1 MSKETKNNQDLL
13 AVNKICA
20 GIDVHRDSLSVT
32 LIIETP
38 SGDINTEFRMYSTFN
53 LNLLEMR
60 DWLVSQGCTVAGMES
75 TGKYWFTTYFVLE
88 NVMDVYVYNAKHLK
102 TIPGKKT
109 DRRDSAWIANVVRHN
124 MLVPSYIPDKQI
136 RDARL
141 LSRTRKSL
149 VQHRGSVRQRIL
161 GLLDSAGIKLSSVVS
176 DVFGASG
183 RNLLTLLKSGE
194 PITAKRVERIVF
206 GPLRDKV
213 DKLLIAMQGYL
224 HETHIYLIE
233 MEMGIETML
242 TNRINEIEAK
252 LMSFL
257 IDTDSKREALE
268 KVVLIPGFSERSAML
283 LLSEVGFDLKTFP
296 SIKNFCSWAGLAPG
310 KKESAGK
317 NLSGKIQVRQRYLRS
332 LFIEIALAATRCK
345 DTFIQSKYYALKSR
359 IGGKK
364 AVVAIAHLLAEA
376 AYRAIKERLDYRE
389 LTSKYVSLN
398 QMNKDI
404 RHLVKITDR
413 LGKDAIIALM
423 NVPEITIN

>member
-1 MSKETKNNQDLL
+1 MSNEAKNNQDLL

-20 GIDVHRDSLSVT
+20 GIDVHRDSISVT
-32 LIIETP
+32 IISETP
-38 SGDINTEFRMYSTFN
+38 SGEINTGFREFSTFTP
-53 LNLLEMR
+53 NLLEMR
-60 DWLVSQGCTVAGMES
+60 DWLLSQGCTIAGMES
-75 TGKYWFTTYFVLE
+75 TGKYWFTVYFILE
-88 NVMDVYVYNAKHLK
+88 DVMDVNVYNAKHLK
-102 TIPGKKT
+102 SIPGKKT

-149 VQHRGSVRQRIL
+149 VQHRGSVRQRVL

-176 DVFGASG
+176 DVFGTSG
-183 RNLLTLLKSGE
+183 RNLLNLLKSGE
-194 PITAKRVERIVF
+194 PITAKRVSGIVF

-233 MEMGIETML
+233 MEMGIEAML
-242 TNRINEIEAK
+242 TSRINEIETR
-252 LMSFL
+252 LMAFL
-257 IDTDSKREALE
+257 IDTDSKREAHE
-268 KVVLIPGFSERSAML
+268 KLILIPGFSERSAML

-296 SIKNFCSWAGLAPG
+296 SLKNFCSWAGLAPG

-332 LFIEIALAATRCK
+332 LFIEVAFAATRCK
-345 DTFIQSKYYALKSR
+345 DTFMRAKYYALKSR

-364 AVVAIAHLLAEA
+364 AIVAIAHLLAEA

-389 LTSKYVSLN
+389 LTSKYVSLS
-398 QMNKDI
+398 QMNKDL
-404 RHLVKITDR
+404 RHLAKITDR
-413 LGKDAIIALM
+413 LGKDAVMAIMKGQEEIIY
-423 NVPEITIN
+423 